1 MLFRRLGSSFAVVFL
16 FDPHRADAV
25 LKAQTP
31 FLLEEVPL
39 TLRGSP
45 TSLVRGFPAIGA
57 VHHWRKSANSRRA
70 PNVDR
75 SAARLPT
82 PDELGREVLLELPK
96 NWKDRWTGD
105 SAPSGGMRVKRDGCG
120 GDGEPARLR
129 RQFDPMKLINAV
141 AFAVHLKSTAE
152 FSDAMDSAATYDADP
167 NQPPPPRDRS
177 KDVSDRHLRRK
188 KEHLDVVGMLLQRRT
203 FHSEVAS
210 DTVDCLNVY
219 SDASPVVGKEI
230 QGMVVD
236 FTHKDGSVRRVVL
249 PGASLAYG
257 NYDATN
263 KTICLIHALWL
274 ICGPDAF
281 HLRRAC
287 ELVTSLTT
295 DFGVEMNI
303 ANVPDCIDAYLEFMD
318 GAELSTLRSKV
329 KFGRHPFPNA
339 LRIAGWNHTISSI
352 MKTVMKSCEQYP
364 EHLASMRT
372 MCAFCN
378 CVAYL
383 DHLAK
388 VLAPKAPNAAKL
400 PKKVFQLRS
409 LSGDTRH

>member
-1 MLFRRLGSSFAVVFL
+1 
-16 FDPHRADAV
+16 
-25 LKAQTP
+25 
-31 FLLEEVPL
+31 
-39 TLRGSP
+39 
-45 TSLVRGFPAIGA
+45 
-57 VHHWRKSANSRRA
+57 
-70 PNVDR
+70 
-75 SAARLPT
+75 
-82 PDELGREVLLELPK
+82 
-96 NWKDRWTGD
+96 
-105 SAPSGGMRVKRDGCG
+105 
-120 GDGEPARLR
+120 
-129 RQFDPMKLINAV
+129 MKLINAV

-152 FSDAMDSAATYDADP
+152 FSDAMDSAAIYDADP

-329 KFGRHPFPNA
+329 KFGRQSFPNA

-372 MCAFCN
+372 MCAFFN
-378 CVAYL
+378 CVAYR

-388 VLAPKAPNAAKL
+388 VLAPKVPNAAKL
-400 PKKVFQLRS
+400 LKSVSASFAKWRYETLILVGNSLLPLRELCEKYLREELFQNVQDREQLQCVVNICRNREFWKWLSAVHTHVLLPLEELRRWGMCCPHKKCLEKRLDGQKHVLCDRNSRRLPQAWTEVEKLIANYKTWSKKLDPSRLR
-409 LSGDTRH
+409 